1 MLFRPVYCRVMGR
14 KAPRKRLAC
23 RVMCTSNGCRCT
35 RTTLGAPPTPR
46 FGVGEAK
53 WITPRAKAR
62 RKGKAIVQDGVMLAE
77 VLNSSCAGRSASK
90 TRVNALMTRASIFFA
105 RSLYEDGWIAG
116 SSPAMTEWTG
126 HAHRF
131 HLLDLLGTQPAA
143 VRNGGRGNFHCF
155 GLIVT
160 MKIATP
166 TCPTAEAHVSP
177 HMSPRCATMCRNPT
191 CHHPS
196 S

>member
-1 MLFRPVYCRVMGR
+1 MGR

-62 RKGKAIVQDGVMLAE
+62 RKRRAIVKDGLIPNRGRQRVMR
-77 VLNSSCAGRSASK
+77 GQK
-90 TRVNALMTRASIFFA
+90 RVEDARERAYDPRIHLLRKKSLRRWMDCRVKPGNDREDGTRAPFSFA
-105 RSLYEDGWIAG
+105 RSARNATRGCAKSRLGQFPLFRIDINNGNCNSNVLGLRGLYHPIC
-116 SSPAMTEWTG
+116 
-126 HAHRF
+126 H
-131 HLLDLLGTQPAA
+131 
-143 VRNGGRGNFHCF
+143 
-155 GLIVT
+155 
-160 MKIATP
+160 
-166 TCPTAEAHVSP
+166 
-177 HMSPRCATMCRNPT
+177 PRCATIRRDPMW
-191 CHHPS
+191 HHPS